1 VEHPGEAAKSRR
13 AWQSQPIGGY
23 MYLDPGSGSLILQV
37 LIASILATPFLLR
50 SQIRRLVRTMR
61 GPERP
66 PESPN
71 ENES

>member
-1 VEHPGEAAKSRR
+1 
-13 AWQSQPIGGY
+13 

-66 PESPN
+66 LESPN

>member
-1 VEHPGEAAKSRR
+1 
-13 AWQSQPIGGY
+13 

-37 LIASILATPFLLR
+37 LIASILAIPFLLR

-61 GPERP
+61 SSECP
-66 PESPN
+66 PKSPN